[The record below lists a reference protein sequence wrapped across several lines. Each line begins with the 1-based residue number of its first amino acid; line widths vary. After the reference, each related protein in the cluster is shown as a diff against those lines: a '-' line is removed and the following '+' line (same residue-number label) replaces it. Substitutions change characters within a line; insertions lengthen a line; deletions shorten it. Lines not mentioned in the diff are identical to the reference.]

1 MSIWAIIHFLFS
13 IGFIVVPL
21 ILCYKKF
28 SKAVKGSYINA
39 FNVFVIIYTCPSYT
53 GGAAVSISSFAE
65 LQLLLGIIGGII
77 GLGVFILDYGLLKCK
92 NWAKESHDDFA
103 FNHASGIIGGYA
115 FFYFIIFG
123 ALSLVVPDG
132 EKILDHKF
140 YYESNAFSILAIES
154 FYMIGVLFSVTNT
167 FFLIKYEPS
176 NSHILGILNIAQQT
190 YLYTINILFI
200 LDFNSFYI
208 ANLVIFSKNLF

>member
-1 MSIWAIIHFLFS
+1 M
-13 IGFIVVPL
+13 
-21 ILCYKKF
+21 
-28 SKAVKGSYINA
+28 
-39 FNVFVIIYTCPSYT
+39 
-53 GGAAVSISSFAE
+53 
-65 LQLLLGIIGGII
+65 
-77 GLGVFILDYGLLKCK
+77 LKCK

-132 EKILDHKF
+132 EKFLGHEF

-176 NSHILGILNIAQQT
+176 NSLILGILNIAQQT

-208 ANLVIFSKNLF
+208 ANLVIFSAFNIATGLYMWKTYYKDEVPENDSNNSNINLLSSGNEVKV